1 VAEND
6 TPSTV
11 KLYSDS
17 TVSGDKPLYFFLER
31 YKEAFIAEM
40 KAFFQAVATNSPTSV
55 SGEDGLQ
62 DLLVGLAAGKSLKE
76 GRPVK
81 VSEIKLG

>member
-1 VAEND
+1 
-6 TPSTV
+6 
-11 KLYSDS
+11 
-17 TVSGDKPLYFFLER
+17 
-31 YKEAFIAEM
+31 M
-40 KAFFQAVATNSPTSV
+40 KAFLQAVATNTPTPV
-55 SGEDGLQ
+55 SGEDGIQ